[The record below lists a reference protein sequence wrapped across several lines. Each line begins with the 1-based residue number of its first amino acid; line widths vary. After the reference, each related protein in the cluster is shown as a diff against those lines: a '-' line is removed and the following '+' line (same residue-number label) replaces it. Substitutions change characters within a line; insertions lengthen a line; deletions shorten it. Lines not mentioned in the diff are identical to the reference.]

1 MSITTYDELKT
12 TVADFL
18 NRDDLT
24 SVIDTFIDLTEA
36 DINRKVR
43 HWRMENRATA
53 EVDSRYNALPSDF
66 LEPIRL
72 HLEGN
77 HAPLE
82 SISSYRMQELRQ
94 SSMDVAGRAKY
105 YSVTQGEIELYP
117 TPNQTENLE
126 MYYVARL
133 PALSSSNQTNVIL
146 EYHPDI
152 YLYGALSHSA
162 PYLGEDA
169 RISLW
174 AQLYVNAV
182 ESANQESS
190 KAKSSGSG
198 LRMKIRSY

>member
-1 MSITTYDELKT
+1 VSITTYDELKSSI
-12 TVADFL
+12 ADFL

-24 SVIDTFIDLTEA
+24 SVVDTFIDLTEA

-53 EVDSRYNALPSDF
+53 EVDGRYSAIPADF

-94 SSMDVAGRAKY
+94 SSMDTAGRPKY
-105 YSVTQGEIELYP
+105 YCLTQGEIELYP

-126 MYYVARL
+126 MYYVAKL
-133 PALSSSNQTNVIL
+133 PALSSSVSTNVIL
-146 EYHPDI
+146 EHHPDI
-152 YLYGALSHSA
+152 YLYGCLSHSA

-169 RISLW
+169 RLVTW
-174 AQLYVNAV
+174 NNLYQNALAGAQNESDNA
-182 ESANQESS
+182 
-190 KAKSSGSG
+190 KLSGSG
-198 LRMKIRSY
+198 LRMKLRSY